1 MNSLDLSFIAY
12 RNARSRLDKAIEN
25 YTSLC
30 QEEEKTTVIL
40 YNEAEPF
47 ASLNETIFWAM
58 SIYDL
63 IAGIKTNGYNEIK
76 PLISSL
82 RLIVNAMK
90 HNKNVFDSN
99 SFSSPGLHIAVGV
112 EDGEN
117 APVITDVQIT
127 PTILFAEL
135 KDINLDSQNVGQIKN
150 YNNLIKG
157 HSLSEIMKQLDS
169 AIELLDSIRKSRS
182 SSLIKYKKDGER
194 YGRKQ
199 QP

>member
-12 RNARSRLDKAIEN
+12 KKARGRLDKALEDYI
-25 YTSLC
+25 SLC
-30 QEEEKTTVIL
+30 QEGKQTTVIL
-40 YNEAEPF
+40 YNDAEPF

-63 IAGIKTNGYNEIK
+63 IKEIKTNGYNEIK

-90 HNKNVFDSN
+90 HNKNVFDTN
-99 SFSSPGLHIAVGV
+99 SFSSSGIHIAVGA

-135 KDINLDSQNVGQIKN
+135 KDINLGPQNDGQIRN

-157 HSLSEIMKQLDS
+157 KSLSEIMKQLDS
-169 AIELLDSIRKSRS
+169 AIELLDSIRKS
-182 SSLIKYKKDGER
+182 
-194 YGRKQ
+194 
-199 QP
+199 